1 MPNRLIYPNDDLKF
15 ENFCSKVK
23 NLYEIFL
30 ENYYF
35 TMKWSEN
42 ENFYSLNCLEKYF
55 MMLFI
60 LINHCFEEKFLNKTH
75 YYDFHSRF
83 NEFNEIADFF
93 YNIVSINLK
102 FFLKTLIYQINLI
115 LNKDIHLKSKA
126 CFQIAKFMLEL
137 ENESNLKING
147 YLLTYFNQSL
157 RNFLIMSSVSK
168 RLI

>member
-1 MPNRLIYPNDDLKF
+1 MI
-15 ENFCSKVK
+15 
-23 NLYEIFL
+23 I
-30 ENYYF
+30 
-35 TMKWSEN
+35 
-42 ENFYSLNCLEKYF
+42 
-55 MMLFI
+55 
-60 LINHCFEEKFLNKTH
+60 KT
-75 YYDFHSRF
+75 
-83 NEFNEIADFF
+83 E
-93 YNIVSINLK
+93 
-102 FFLKTLIYQINLI
+102 INLI